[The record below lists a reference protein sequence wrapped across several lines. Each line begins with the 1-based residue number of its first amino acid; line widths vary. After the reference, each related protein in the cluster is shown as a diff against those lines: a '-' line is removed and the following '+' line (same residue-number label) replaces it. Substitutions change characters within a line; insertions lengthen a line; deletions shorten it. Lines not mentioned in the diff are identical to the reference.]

1 MGASEVD
8 KVKKELEVKLE
19 ELKIAQKNYIA
30 SLRSSVVKSLD
41 EYTALEKIEAFDLFY
56 KSAERELIEREKGNF
71 SEDNDNDHYTWE
83 ANMELLAKDSEG
95 FWSYYNSITKLKSG
109 VDKYFAMKEFI
120 GYPPEP
126 PDEEIIVPA
135 GSILYLEYHDHVH
148 LEFDFDGRCV
158 CLNRDQIKGNIEKYE

>member
-56 KSAERELIEREKGNF
+56 KSTG
-71 SEDNDNDHYTWE
+71 
-83 ANMELLAKDSEG
+83 
-95 FWSYYNSITKLKSG
+95 LK
-109 VDKYFAMKEFI
+109 F
-120 GYPPEP
+120 P
-126 PDEEIIVPA
+126 
-135 GSILYLEYHDHVH
+135 
-148 LEFDFDGRCV
+148 
-158 CLNRDQIKGNIEKYE
+158 